1 MTYDAIDL
9 QGRTILIVDDTPAN
23 LAVAVQY
30 LEGAHFNVVV
40 AQDGAEGVERAQ
52 LVQPDL
58 ILLDVMMAGLDGFQT
73 CSRLKDIESTRDIP
87 VIFMTA
93 LSDPS
98 DKVKAFG
105 VGAVDYVNKPFEVGE
120 LLARIRTHLTLR
132 AMQEQLIVQNTR
144 LQVSELYYRRLFE
157 TAKDGILLLDIK
169 SGKISSVN
177 DSVVNMLGYSREQ
190 YINKSLSEVLPLKN
204 VSACREAF
212 ARLQTGKPVSFEHWA
227 MKDEKER
234 PVDVEFS
241 ASLYQVDGTT
251 IAQCNLRDISAR
263 KQAEA
268 RIHYM
273 ALHDALT
280 GLANRTLLQDRLSQ
294 AIGAACRNKKQV
306 AVLLLDLDLFK
317 HINDSLGHQIGDSVL
332 QAVAMRLKASL
343 RDSDTVA
350 RLGGDEFVIALPVV
364 AGRQEIED
372 VAQKLIAS
380 LREPFQLE
388 GHKIHICGSIG
399 IGQYPADGD
408 NPAELLRAADLA
420 MYAAKATGHGLYKFF
435 TAEMNVV
442 SQRRL
447 ILMQDLFDACGRE
460 ELVLEYQPLVAANSR
475 RITAIEAL
483 LRWNHPQYG
492 VISPEEFI
500 PLLEDLALIVGV
512 GKWVLKTACLQS
524 VAWQKE
530 GLHPVRMT
538 VNISPSQF
546 YHGNLVETVQEVLR
560 ETQLDPQFLELE
572 LTETLSLDASEASI
586 NIMRQLKQLGVG
598 LSLDDFG
605 TGWSSLSYLTRFPLD
620 RLKIDRAFMRGVP
633 TDPVAGALV
642 SGIIGLTRN
651 LGMACIVEGIETMEQ
666 LRFLE
671 ARGCSE
677 FQGFL
682 FSPAVSASQCGAL
695 MRGGTFGSVLQQS
708 LASQGSSIPRSRN
721 SSISHHSEYE

>member
-40 AQDGAEGVERAQ
+40 AQDGTEGIERAQ

-73 CSRLKDIESTRDIP
+73 CSRLKGIESTRDIP

-132 AMQEQLIVQNTR
+132 AMQEQLIVQNTK

-190 YINKSLSEVLPLKN
+190 YINKSLAEVLPLKN
-204 VSACREAF
+204 IPACREAF
-212 ARLQTGKPVSFEHWA
+212 AKLQTGKPVSFEHWA
-227 MKDEKER
+227 MKNEEEK
-234 PVDVEFS
+234 PIDIEFS

-294 AIGAACRNKKQV
+294 AISMACRNEKQV

-364 AGRQEIED
+364 ADRQEIED

-460 ELVLEYQPLVAANSR
+460 ELVLQYQPLVAANSR

-483 LRWNHPQYG
+483 LRWNHPKYG
-492 VISPEEFI
+492 VISPAEFI
-500 PLLEDLALIVGV
+500 PLLEDLALIVSV
-512 GKWVLKTACLQS
+512 GKWVLKTACMQS
-524 VAWQKE
+524 IAWQQE

-538 VNISPSQF
+538 VNISSSQF

-560 ETQLDPQFLELE
+560 ETQLDPQCLELE

-586 NIMRQLKQLGVG
+586 NIMRQLKQLGVS

-633 TDPVAGALV
+633 TDPVADALV
-642 SGIIGLTRN
+642 SGIIDLTRN
-651 LGMACIVEGIETMEQ
+651 LGMACIVEGIETMDQ

-682 FSPAVSASQCGAL
+682 FSPAVSASDCSAL
-695 MRGGTFGSVLQQS
+695 MRGGKFGSVFQQS
-708 LASQGSSIPRSRN
+708 SAEQGSSIPRSKN
-721 SSISHHSEYE
+721 PSISYHSE

>member
-1 MTYDAIDL
+1 MKYDAIDL
-9 QGRTILIVDDTPAN
+9 QRRTILIVDDTPAN

-30 LEGAHFNVVV
+30 LEGANFNVVV
-40 AQDGAEGVERAQ
+40 AQDGTEGIERAQ

-73 CSRLKDIESTRDIP
+73 CSRLKGIESTRDIP

-93 LSDPS
+93 LSDPN

-132 AMQEQLIVQNTR
+132 AMQEQLIVQNTK

-177 DSVVNMLGYSREQ
+177 DAVVNMLGYSREQ

-204 VSACREAF
+204 VPACREAF
-212 ARLQTGKPVSFEHWA
+212 AKLQTGKPVSFEHWA
-227 MKDEKER
+227 MKNENEK
-234 PVDVEFS
+234 PIDIEFS

-273 ALHDALT
+273 ALHDSLT

-294 AIGAACRNKKQV
+294 AISVACRNKQQV

-364 AGRQEIED
+364 ANRQEIED

-399 IGQYPADGD
+399 ISQYPTDGD

-447 ILMQDLFDACGRE
+447 ILMQDLFDASGRE
-460 ELVLEYQPLVAANSR
+460 ELVLQYQPLVAANSR
-475 RITAIEAL
+475 RITATEAL

-512 GKWVLKTACLQS
+512 GKWVLKTACMQS

-633 TDPVAGALV
+633 KDPVAGALV
-642 SGIIGLTRN
+642 SGIIDLTRN
-651 LGMACIVEGIETMEQ
+651 LGMACIVEGIETMDQ

-682 FSPAVSASQCGAL
+682 FSPAVSASECSAL
-695 MRGGTFGSVLQQS
+695 MRGGRFGSVFQQS
-708 LASQGSSIPRSRN
+708 SAEQGSSIPNRKN
-721 SSISHHSEYE
+721 PSIFHHSE

>member
-1 MTYDAIDL
+1 MKYDAIDL
-9 QGRTILIVDDTPAN
+9 RERTILIVDDTPAN

-30 LEGAHFNVVV
+30 LEGANFNVVV
-40 AQDGAEGVERAQ
+40 AQDGAEGIERAQ

-73 CSRLKDIESTRDIP
+73 CSRLKSIESTRDIP

-93 LSDPS
+93 LSDPN
-98 DKVKAFG
+98 DKVKAFA
-105 VGAVDYVNKPFEVGE
+105 VGAVDYVNKPFEVEE

-132 AMQEQLIVQNTR
+132 SMQEQLIVQNTK

-190 YINKSLSEVLPLKN
+190 YIDKSLAEVLPLKN
-204 VSACREAF
+204 VPACREAF
-212 ARLQTGKPVSFEHWA
+212 AKLQMGKPVSFEHWA
-227 MKDEKER
+227 MKNEKEK
-234 PVDVEFS
+234 PIDIEFS

-263 KQAEA
+263 KEAEA

-294 AIGAACRNKKQV
+294 AISVACRNKQQV

-332 QAVAMRLKASL
+332 QAVAERLKASL

-350 RLGGDEFVIALPVV
+350 RLGGDEFVIALPEV
-364 AGRQEIED
+364 ANRQEIEE

-380 LREPFQLE
+380 LREPFQME

-435 TAEMNVV
+435 TAELNVV

-447 ILMQDLFDACGRE
+447 ILMQDLFDACRRE
-460 ELVLEYQPLVAANSR
+460 ELVLQYQPLIAANSR

-492 VISPEEFI
+492 VISPEEFV

-512 GKWVLKTACLQS
+512 GKWALKTACLQS

-642 SGIIGLTRN
+642 SGIIDLTRN

-682 FSPAVSASQCGAL
+682 FSPAVSASECSAL
-695 MRGGTFGSVLQQS
+695 MRAGNFGSVLQQNS
-708 LASQGSSIPRSRN
+708 ADQGSSILSRKS
-721 SSISHHSEYE
+721 SSISHQ

>member
-40 AQDGAEGVERAQ
+40 AQDGTEGIERAQ

-73 CSRLKDIESTRDIP
+73 CSRLKGIESTRDIP

-132 AMQEQLIVQNTR
+132 AMQEQLIVQNTK

-190 YINKSLSEVLPLKN
+190 YINKSLAEVLPLKN
-204 VSACREAF
+204 IPACREAF
-212 ARLQTGKPVSFEHWA
+212 AKLQTGKPVSFEHWA
-227 MKDEKER
+227 MKNEEEK
-234 PVDVEFS
+234 PIDIEFS

-294 AIGAACRNKKQV
+294 AISMACRNEKQV

-364 AGRQEIED
+364 ADRQEIED

-460 ELVLEYQPLVAANSR
+460 ELVLQYQPLVAANSR

-483 LRWNHPQYG
+483 LRWNHPKYG
-492 VISPEEFI
+492 VISPAEFI
-500 PLLEDLALIVGV
+500 PLLEDLALIVSV
-512 GKWVLKTACLQS
+512 GKWVLKTACMQS
-524 VAWQKE
+524 IAWQKE

-538 VNISPSQF
+538 VNISSSQF

-560 ETQLDPQFLELE
+560 ETQLDPQCLELE

-586 NIMRQLKQLGVG
+586 NIMRQLKQLGVS

-633 TDPVAGALV
+633 TDPVADALV
-642 SGIIGLTRN
+642 SGIIDLTRN
-651 LGMACIVEGIETMEQ
+651 LGMACIVEGIETMDQ

-682 FSPAVSASQCGAL
+682 FSPAVSASDCSAL
-695 MRGGTFGSVLQQS
+695 MRGGKFGSVFQQS
-708 LASQGSSIPRSRN
+708 SAEQGSSIPRSKN
-721 SSISHHSEYE
+721 PSISYHSE